1 MEEKKDR
8 HQSLIRPFT
17 LISTRENG
25 IDEVRRLLEIVY
37 NLFLEVWMS
46 GVYFFGELCH
56 SFCPWHIK
64 RHIEPIRKFIRL
76 LESWYFC
83 LLITEANWREMRGRG
98 TRV

>member
-37 NLFLEVWMS
+37 NLFLELWMP
-46 GVYFFGELCH
+46 GVYFFDFFLVSVATVSVLSISRGKMISNPKEN
-56 SFCPWHIK
+56 SSDF
-64 RHIEPIRKFIRL
+64 
-76 LESWYFC
+76 
-83 LLITEANWREMRGRG
+83 WRAGIF
-98 TRV
+98 VF